1 MNGPLH
7 GVRILD
13 LTAMLSGPWAT
24 SLLADQGA
32 DVIKIE
38 IPHKGDHVRALGHQ
52 QGGLSA
58 MFLNINRNKRS
69 VTINMKKPE
78 GVELFKRMVMD
89 ADVVVQN
96 FRPGVVDRLGI
107 GADDLRALKPEL
119 IYVSVSGFGEKGPWA
134 GKPTYDPVIQAIT
147 GLTTI
152 QAGSDEERPRL
163 VRTVV
168 PDKLSSVTLSQ
179 AITAA
184 LFERERSGQG
194 QHVRLSMLDTVL
206 QFLWASDMNAHT
218 FPDRIVSE
226 QKAAS
231 FIDLIYETKDGHMTV
246 AVMSDKEWRGLCEA
260 FERPEWLED
269 PRFATPDARDKNVDD
284 RLIMTQEVL
293 KRRTTDEWMER
304 LEACDVPCSPALK
317 RSEVYEHAQVKEM
330 GTVEIY
336 DHHSAGKVRQTRH
349 AARFERT
356 PATVRM
362 GAPLL
367 GEHNDEV
374 LGELGLDAAEI
385 ARLKGEGIIGSEH
398 AERESGE
405 ESAVA

>member
-1 MNGPLH
+1 MSGPLS
-7 GVRILD
+7 GIRIID

-24 SLLADQGA
+24 CLLADQGA

-38 IPHKGDHVRALGHQ
+38 IPDKGEFVRAMGHSQ
-52 QGGLSA
+52 AGLPA

-69 VTINMKKPE
+69 LSVNLKDQK
-78 GVELFKRMVMD
+78 GVDLIKRLVAD

-96 FRPGVVDRLGI
+96 FRPGVVERLGV

-119 IYVSVSGFGEKGPWA
+119 IYVSITGFGEKGPWSH
-134 GKPTYDPVIQAIT
+134 KPVYDPVIQAVS

-163 VRTVV
+163 VRTIV
-168 PDKLSSVTLSQ
+168 PDKLSAVTISQ

-184 LFERERSGQG
+184 LFERERSSEG
-194 QHVRLSMLDTVL
+194 QHVRISMLDSVL

-218 FPDRIVSE
+218 FTNKPVTE
-226 QKAAS
+226 QKAAG

-246 AVMSDKEWRGLCEA
+246 AVMSDREWRGVCQA
-260 FERPEWLED
+260 FEKPEWLDD
-269 PRFATPDARDKNVDD
+269 PRFENAALRDENVID
-284 RLIMTQEVL
+284 RLTITQEVL
-293 KRRTTDEWMER
+293 KTRTTGDWMER
-304 LEACDVPCSPALK
+304 LEANDVPCSPALK
-317 RSEVYEHAQVKEM
+317 RSEVFNHPQIVEMGSIVTYEHHA
-330 GTVEIY
+330 
-336 DHHSAGKVRQTRH
+336 AGPLRQARH

-356 PATVRM
+356 PAGIRM

-374 LGELGLDAAEI
+374 LGELGLSSDEIAALKADGVVGAEIDKADQQAAE
-385 ARLKGEGIIGSEH
+385 
-398 AERESGE
+398 
-405 ESAVA
+405 

>member
-38 IPHKGDHVRALGHQ
+38 IPHKGDHVRSLGHQ
-52 QGGLSA
+52 RGGVSA

-69 VTINMKKPE
+69 LTINLKKPE
-78 GVELFKRMVMD
+78 GVDLLKRMAMD
-89 ADVVVQN
+89 ADVVIQN
-96 FRPGVVDRLGI
+96 FRPGVVERLGI
-107 GADDLRALKPEL
+107 GSDDLRAINPKL
-119 IYVSVSGFGEKGPWA
+119 IYVSVSGFGEKGPWV
-134 GKPTYDPVIQAIT
+134 GKPVYDPVIQAVT

-168 PDKLSSVTLSQ
+168 PDKLSSVAISQ

-184 LFERERSGQG
+184 LFERERSGEG

-218 FPDRIVSE
+218 FPDYVVDE
-226 QKAAS
+226 EKAAS

-246 AVMSDKEWRGLCEA
+246 AVMSDKEWRGLCAA

-269 PRFATPDARDKNVDD
+269 PRFATPKARDRNVDD

-293 KRRTTDEWMER
+293 KTRTTDEWMEL
-304 LEACDVPCSPALK
+304 LEANDVPCAPALK
-317 RSEVYEHAQVKEM
+317 RSEVYHHPQVKEM
-330 GTVEIY
+330 GTVEIF
-336 DHHSAGKVRQTRH
+336 DHHSAGKIRQTRH

-356 PATVRM
+356 PASVRM

-374 LGELGLDAAEI
+374 LGELGLDGTEI
-385 ARLKGEGIIGSEH
+385 AKLRSEGIIGSEN
-398 AERESGE
+398 AERDVE
-405 ESAVA
+405 EKSAVA

>member
-52 QGGLSA
+52 RGGVSA

-69 VTINMKKPE
+69 LTVNLKKPE
-78 GVELFKRMVMD
+78 GVELLKRLVMD
-89 ADVVVQN
+89 SDVVIQN

-119 IYVSVSGFGEKGPWA
+119 IYVSVSGFGEKGPWV
-134 GKPTYDPVIQAIT
+134 GKPVYDPVIQAVT

-168 PDKLSSVTLSQ
+168 PDKLSSVTISQ

-218 FPDRIVSE
+218 FPDDVVPE
-226 QKAAS
+226 EKAAS

-246 AVMSDKEWRGLCEA
+246 AVMSDKEWRGLCA
-260 FERPEWLED
+260 ALERPEWLED
-269 PRFATPDARDKNVDD
+269 PRFKDPEARDQHVND

-293 KRRTTDEWMER
+293 KTRDTDDWMER
-304 LEACDVPCSPALK
+304 LEACDVPCAPALK
-317 RSEVYEHAQVKEM
+317 RSEVYEHPQVKEM

-336 DHHSAGKVRQTRH
+336 DHHAAGRVRQTRH

-385 ARLKGEGIIGSEH
+385 ARLKSEGVIGSEH
-398 AERESGE
+398 AERETGE
-405 ESAVA
+405 TSAVA

>member
-1 MNGPLH
+1 MSGPLS
-7 GVRILD
+7 RIRIID

-24 SLLADQGA
+24 CLLADQGA

-38 IPHKGDHVRALGHQ
+38 IPDKGEFVRAMGHSQ
-52 QGGLSA
+52 AGLPA

-69 VTINMKKPE
+69 LSVNLKDQK
-78 GVELFKRMVMD
+78 GVDLIKRLVAD

-96 FRPGVVDRLGI
+96 FRPGVVERLGV

-119 IYVSVSGFGEKGPWA
+119 IYVSITGFGEKGPWSH
-134 GKPTYDPVIQAIT
+134 KPVYDPVIQAVS

-163 VRTVV
+163 VRTIV
-168 PDKLSSVTLSQ
+168 PDKLSAVTISQ

-194 QHVRLSMLDTVL
+194 QHVRISMLDSVL

-218 FPDRIVSE
+218 FTNKPVTE
-226 QKAAS
+226 QKAAG

-246 AVMSDKEWRGLCEA
+246 AVMSDREWRGVCQA
-260 FERPEWLED
+260 FEKPEWLDD
-269 PRFATPDARDKNVDD
+269 PRFENAAVRDENVID
-284 RLIMTQEVL
+284 RLTITQEVL
-293 KRRTTDEWMER
+293 KTRTTDDWMER
-304 LEACDVPCSPALK
+304 LEANDVPCAPALK
-317 RSEVYEHAQVKEM
+317 RSEVYKHPQIEEM
-330 GTVEIY
+330 GSVVTYE
-336 DHHSAGKVRQTRH
+336 HHAAGTLRQARH

-356 PATVRM
+356 PAGIRM

-374 LGELGLDAAEI
+374 LGELGLSSDEIAALKADGVVGAEMDKADQQAAE
-385 ARLKGEGIIGSEH
+385 
-398 AERESGE
+398 
-405 ESAVA
+405 